1 MTGRLARIQG
11 LIAVVLVLWIAGCAG
26 TQAPGEA
33 GAERFVKTEL
43 YFGLSRPGGKVV
55 SDAEWKQFLEE
66 NITPRFP
73 QGLTVVDADGQWRN
87 KAGKVIREKTKLVI
101 LVHPATRDSLAAVQG
116 IIFEYKQKFQQE
128 AVLRVTGTVGV
139 SF

>member
-1 MTGRLARIQG
+1 MRKHSIFV
-11 LIAVVLVLWIAGCAG
+11 LILVLWIAGCAG

-33 GAERFVKTEL
+33 GAGRFVKTEL
-43 YFGLSRPGGKVV
+43 YFGLSRPGGKVI
-55 SDAEWKQFLEE
+55 SDAEWRQFLEK

-73 QGLTVVDADGQWRN
+73 QGLTVMEADGQWRN